1 MFVVTIV
8 MIVVCAY
15 LNAWTHTGHNRY
27 TKFIYTETKPCHKR
41 HDGNPQVAIA
51 QGNKLLIRI

>member
-15 LNAWTHTGHNRY
+15 LNAWAHTGHNRY
-27 TKFIYTETKPCHKR
+27 TKFIYTETKPFTR
-41 HDGNPQVAIA
+41 DMTEIPMW
-51 QGNKLLIRI
+51 L

>member
-8 MIVVCAY
+8 MTAY

-27 TKFIYTETKPCHKR
+27 TKFIYTETKPYHKGD
-41 HDGNPQVAIA
+41 HGNPKVALA
-51 QGNKLLIRI
+51 QGNKLLTRVLV